1 MDSTLPRP
9 PPLTAS
15 GGGKHGS
22 SLRSTGVA
30 NLDFDARVPVPFS
43 VFPSSYKEKTHE
55 VAEQTHEELEIRLPE
70 KAGREGQYSS
80 SVHTSVHLPPQPE
93 PERFSEEEVHYTREE
108 ERYRRPGSQ
117 VGSQVS
123 YQQDYRRSGSQVGS
137 QLSHHEDFRRP
148 SSQVGSQLS
157 HHEDFRRPS
166 SQVGSQ
172 VSHHED
178 YRLEKY
184 RPQTYSTPHETVE
197 VDESYRPH
205 YSAIDNI
212 ERTYRA
218 RSQTGYEDS
227 ASAVGTTVDP
237 SPARSSHNELVRY
250 SGTADLPVSRPGY
263 TDQVQFGGST
273 TSGSTVSGYTVASSH
288 SRSSQYKKPAVVE
301 ETREYPQHTH
311 SVAQKSRMGYY
322 DEDGRYHSFRKGL
335 HKMADKLIPHRD
347 HHHHSHEV
355 ETMHESAPSASPA
368 PVVGPTGIPNTVT
381 IPCHHIRNGD
391 ILVLQGRP
399 CQVIRISTSAATGQH
414 RYLGVDLFTKQLH
427 EESSFISHPS
437 PSVVVQTMLGPVL
450 KQYRVLDLADGTVTC
465 MTETGE
471 VKVGVPVLDQS
482 NLWERISRAFNSG
495 RGSVRVLV
503 LSDQGRE
510 LAVDVKVVHGAS
522 L

>member
-1 MDSTLPRP
+1 MSRFHAAYHHLRRDSLGN
-9 PPLTAS
+9 A
-15 GGGKHGS
+15 GGVS
-22 SLRSTGVA
+22 RRWVA

-43 VFPSSYKEKTHE
+43 VFPSSYKEKTHG
-55 VAEQTHEELEIRLPE
+55 VAEQTHEELEITVPE

-93 PERFSEEEVHYTREE
+93 PQRFSEEEVHYTREE

-123 YQQDYRRSGSQVGS
+123 YREDYRRPGSQVGS
-137 QLSHHEDFRRP
+137 QISR
-148 SSQVGSQLS
+148 
-157 HHEDFRRPS
+157 
-166 SQVGSQ
+166 
-172 VSHHED
+172 HED

-184 RPQTYSTPHETVE
+184 RPQSYSTPHETVE
-197 VDESYRPH
+197 VDESYRPQL
-205 YSAIDNI
+205 SAIDNI
-212 ERTYRA
+212 ERAYRA

-237 SPARSSHNELVRY
+237 APARSSHNELV
-250 SGTADLPVSRPGY
+250 PVSRPGY
-263 TDQVQFGGST
+263 TDQVKFGGST
-273 TSGSTVSGYTVASSH
+273 TSGSTVSGYTVTSSS
-288 SRSSQYKKPAVVE
+288 SRPSQHKAATVVE
-301 ETREYPQHTH
+301 ETREYPRHTH
-311 SVAQKSRMGYY
+311 SLAQKSRMGYY
-322 DEDGRYHSFRKGL
+322 DEDGHYHSFRQGL

-347 HHHHSHEV
+347 HHHHHHTHEV
-355 ETMHESAPSASPA
+355 ETMRESAPAAPA
-368 PVVGPTGIPNTVT
+368 PVAGPTGIPNTVT

-450 KQYRVLDLADGTVTC
+450 KQYRVLDIADGTVTC

-471 VKVGVPVLDQS
+471 VKVGLPVLDQS
-482 NLWERISRAFNSG
+482 NLWERITRAFNSG

>member
-1 MDSTLPRP
+1 MQP
-9 PPLTAS
+9 
-15 GGGKHGS
+15 S
-22 SLRSTGVA
+22 SQSKLQVHLSRTIDISRVDNTSISFVA

-43 VFPSSYKEKTHE
+43 VFPSSYKEKAHE
-55 VAEQTHEELEIRLPE
+55 VAEQTHEELEIRLPQ

-93 PERFSEEEVHYTREE
+93 PQRFSEEEVHYTREE

-123 YQQDYRRSGSQVGS
+123 HHEDYRRPASQVGSRVSHHEDYRRPASQVGSQVGS
-137 QLSHHEDFRRP
+137 QA
-148 SSQVGSQLS
+148 GS
-157 HHEDFRRPS
+157 R
-166 SQVGSQ
+166 
-172 VSHHED
+172 VSLRED

-197 VDESYRPH
+197 VDVNYRPQ

-212 ERTYRA
+212 ERAYRA

-227 ASAVGTTVDP
+227 ASVVSTTLDP
-237 SPARSSHNELVRY
+237 PPVHHSHSNELVPF
-250 SGTADLPVSRPGY
+250 SGTADLSVSRPGY
-263 TDQVQFGGST
+263 TDQVQFSGST
-273 TSGSTVSGYTVASSH
+273 TSGSTVSGYTVASSS
-288 SRSSQYKKPAVVE
+288 SRPSQHKAPTVVE

-311 SVAQKSRMGYY
+311 TVAQKSRMGYY

-347 HHHHSHEV
+347 HHHHHSSHEV
-355 ETMHESAPSASPA
+355 ETMHESSPSPA
-368 PVVGPTGIPNTVT
+368 AGPVVGPTGIPNTVT

-450 KQYRVLDLADGTVTC
+450 KQYRVLDLSDGTVTC

-471 VKVGVPVLDQS
+471 VKVGLPVLDQS
-482 NLWERISRAFNSG
+482 NLWERINRAFNSG

>member
-1 MDSTLPRP
+1 MQSTCPSKLQ
-9 PPLTAS
+9 
-15 GGGKHGS
+15 
-22 SLRSTGVA
+22 VA

-70 KAGREGQYSS
+70 KAGREAKKRSIIHVKKNVTAVPVRK
-80 SVHTSVHLPPQPE
+80 SVLKSLIKKITAVPLPKSVLKSLITKTTVVPLPKSVLKFLFKETTAVPLPKLVLKSLFKE
-93 PERFSEEEVHYTREE
+93 TTAPLPKSVLKSLFKETTA
-108 ERYRRPGSQ
+108 P
-117 VGSQVS
+117 
-123 YQQDYRRSGSQVGS
+123 
-137 QLSHHEDFRRP
+137 LP
-148 SSQVGSQLS
+148 N
-157 HHEDFRRPS
+157 
-166 SQVGSQ
+166 
-172 VSHHED
+172 
-178 YRLEKY
+178 

-197 VDESYRPH
+197 VDVNYRPQF
-205 YSAIDNI
+205 SAIDNI

-227 ASAVGTTVDP
+227 ASAVGTTVDTTVDP
-237 SPARSSHNELVRY
+237 PPVHSHNELVHV
-250 SGTADLPVSRPGY
+250 SGTRPSY

-273 TSGSTVSGYTVASSH
+273 TSGSTVSGYTVASSN
-288 SRSSQYKKPAVVE
+288 SRTSQHKEPSVVE
-301 ETREYPQHTH
+301 ETSEYPRHTH
-311 SVAQKSRMGYY
+311 SVVQKSRMGYY
-322 DEDGRYHSFRKGL
+322 DEDGRYHSFRQGL

-347 HHHHSHEV
+347 HHHHSSHEA
-355 ETMHESAPSASPA
+355 EMHETSTSASPA

-450 KQYRVLDLADGTVTC
+450 KQYRVLDLSDGTVTC

-471 VKVGVPVLDQS
+471 VKVGLPVLDQS

>member
-1 MDSTLPRP
+1 MQ
-9 PPLTAS
+9 
-15 GGGKHGS
+15 S
-22 SLRSTGVA
+22 SCPSKLQVHLSRTVA

-117 VGSQVS
+117 VGSKVS
-123 YQQDYRRSGSQVGS
+123 YHEDYRRPASQVG
-137 QLSHHEDFRRP
+137 
-148 SSQVGSQLS
+148 
-157 HHEDFRRPS
+157 

-184 RPQTYSTPHETVE
+184 SRPQTYSTPHETVE

-227 ASAVGTTVDP
+227 ASAVGTTVDTTVDP
-237 SPARSSHNELVRY
+237 SPARSSHNELVPY
-250 SGTADLPVSRPGY
+250 TGTTADLPVSRPGY

-288 SRSSQYKKPAVVE
+288 SRASQYKQPTVVE

-335 HKMADKLIPHRD
+335 HKMADKLVPHRD
-347 HHHHSHEV
+347 HHHHHTHEV